1 MQAQMRMEDRVLQTI
16 TEHKL
21 INEGDTLIVG
31 SSGGPDSQFLIHILN
46 NLRRELGFDMV
57 LAHLNHLH
65 RKEAIDDEKLVK
77 ETAEKLGLKFYSR
90 SSSMDDLAK
99 KLKISSEDAG
109 RRLRYEFFDDLASN
123 FTDSKIAVAH
133 NKDDQAETVLMR
145 IIRGTGLDGLR
156 AMDYKSG
163 NIIRPILNIRK
174 SEILSYLDMNNISYA
189 IDHTNFENDY
199 TRNKVRLDI
208 IPALSEI
215 NPNVIDSLFKLS
227 MIARDDL
234 SILDKVVDEKFNEIA
249 RINKK
254 KIIFDKNKFE
264 NTDPAI
270 LRRILRKSVEI
281 LKGDIKNFSKENL
294 DDFLNI
300 ISLDNGKVL
309 IKDDVS
315 LRKSYKYYVLEES
328 KKKDKN
334 GKEIFLE
341 AEDQVKFDG
350 FYLKSSIIN
359 NGKYKKDRNIGYFDF
374 DKLDFPLKIRTRL
387 PGDRF
392 VPLGHMSEKKLKDF
406 FIDQKIDRNKRDE
419 IPLVLSDNKI
429 IWIASLRISDRYKVT
444 SSTKKILK
452 IEVYDEN

>member
-16 TEHKL
+16 TEHNL

-31 SSGGPDSQFLIHILN
+31 ASGGPDSQFLIHILN
-46 NLRRELGFDMV
+46 NLRKELGFDMV

-65 RKEAIDDEKLVK
+65 RKEAIEDEKLVK

-90 SSSMDDLAK
+90 SRSMDDLAK

-133 NKDDQAETVLMR
+133 NKDDQAETILMR

-215 NPNVIDSLFKLS
+215 NPNVIESLFKLS

-234 SILDKVVDEKFNEIA
+234 SILDKVVDNKFNEIA

-315 LRKSYKYYVLEES
+315 LRKSYKYYVLEEN
-328 KKKDKN
+328 KKIDKSR
-334 GKEIFLE
+334 KEIFLE

>member
-1 MQAQMRMEDRVLQTI
+1 MQMEDRVLQTI
-16 TEHKL
+16 TEHNL

-31 SSGGPDSQFLIHILN
+31 ASGGPDSQFLIHILN
-46 NLRRELGFDMV
+46 NLRSELGFDMV

-77 ETAEKLGLKFYSR
+77 ETAEKLGLNFYSR
-90 SSSMDDLAK
+90 SRSMDDLAK
-99 KLKISSEDAG
+99 ELKISSEDAG

-123 FTDSKIAVAH
+123 FTNSKIAVAH

-174 SEILSYLDMNNISYA
+174 SEILSYLDTNNISYA

-234 SILDKVVDEKFNEIA
+234 SILDKVVDEEFNEIA
-249 RINKK
+249 MVDKK

-300 ISLDNGKVL
+300 INLDNGKVL
-309 IKDDVS
+309 IKDDLS
-315 LRKSYKYYVLEES
+315 LRKSYKYYILEEN
-328 KKKDKN
+328 KKEDKT

-341 AEDQVKFDG
+341 AEDQVNFDG

-359 NGKYKKDRNIGYFDF
+359 NGKYKKDRNIGYFDY
-374 DKLDFPLKIRTRL
+374 DKLEFPLKIRTRL

-392 VPLGHMSEKKLKDF
+392 VPLGHKSEKKLKDF
-406 FIDQKIDRNKRDE
+406 FIDQKIDKNKRDE
-419 IPLVLSDNKI
+419 IPLVLSNDKI
-429 IWIASLRISDRYKVT
+429 IWISSLRISDPYKVT
-444 SSTKKILK
+444 SSTQKILK
-452 IEVYDEN
+452 IEVYDENWQR

>member
-1 MQAQMRMEDRVLQTI
+1 MRMEDRVLQTI

-31 SSGGPDSQFLIHILN
+31 ASGGPDSQFLIHILN

-208 IPALSEI
+208 IPALCEI
-215 NPNVIDSLFKLS
+215 NPNVIESLFKLS

-234 SILDKVVDEKFNEIA
+234 SILDKVVDEQFNEIA

-254 KIIFDKNKFE
+254 KIIFDKDKFE

-328 KKKDKN
+328 KKKDKTS
-334 GKEIFLE
+334 KEIFLE
-341 AEDQVKFDG
+341 AEDLVKFDG

-374 DKLDFPLKIRTRL
+374 DKLDFPLRIRTRL

-419 IPLVLSDNKI
+419 IPLVLSDEKI

-452 IEVYDEN
+452 IEVYDENWQR